1 MLIQI
6 WSATDIIFCHFR
18 PFFVLLP
25 HYWPR
30 KLKKI
35 VKKHLKILSYYTC
48 TSLSRSHD
56 VWVLRY
62 LANSPK
68 NETYHHFTKVY
79 QKPWSSTILFQRY
92 GVWFWAFSFYF
103 HFGLYFYL
111 SPPTPYSA
119 KNKNFKR
126 MKKVPADIIILHK
139 CTKNHDHM
147 IICYT
152 VPDIWHVLDVIVIF
166 HLGLFFALLPSDSP
180 KHESFKKNE
189 KAT

>member
-1 MLIQI
+1 MIIHYTVPEI
-6 WSATDIIFCHFR
+6 WCVMDIIVIF
-18 PFFVLLP
+18 
-25 HYWPR
+25 
-30 KLKKI
+30 
-35 VKKHLKILSYYTC
+35 ILGYT
-48 TSLSRSHD
+48 
-56 VWVLRY
+56 
-62 LANSPK
+62 
-68 NETYHHFTKVY
+68 
-79 QKPWSSTILFQRY
+79 ST
-92 GVWFWAFSFYF
+92 F
-103 HFGLYFYL
+103 HPPPPP
-111 SPPTPYSA
+111 PPTPYSA

>member
-1 MLIQI
+1 MIIHYTVPEI
-6 WSATDIIFCHFR
+6 WCVMDIIVIF
-18 PFFVLLP
+18 
-25 HYWPR
+25 
-30 KLKKI
+30 
-35 VKKHLKILSYYTC
+35 ILGYT
-48 TSLSRSHD
+48 
-56 VWVLRY
+56 
-62 LANSPK
+62 
-68 NETYHHFTKVY
+68 
-79 QKPWSSTILFQRY
+79 ST
-92 GVWFWAFSFYF
+92 F
-103 HFGLYFYL
+103 HPP
-111 SPPTPYSA
+111 PPTPYSA

-166 HLGLFFALLPSDSP
+166 HLGLFFALLPSDRP